1 MYPGFS
7 YIGAKGKLLIF
18 LKNSIEHYTGKTL
31 NDIDSFLDGFSGS
44 GIVGYYMISNGINKI
59 ISNDIQHY
67 SYIISSVLTKQNLD
81 IQKLYILIDKLN
93 NLNTNREINFDTNFI
108 YNNYTPIENKCERMY
123 LTNENGLK
131 TDIIRQEIEKLYQK
145 DKTINESEY
154 HCLIKL
160 LLYAVTKVSN
170 TSSTY
175 GAYLKNF
182 KESAKKSLILDK
194 TLIDK
199 LNDKLNDNNC
209 ITKCYNKDIHDLLDT
224 IETTEVSYFDPPYN
238 GRQYSSNYSFLE
250 NISKY
255 DSPKIKGKTGL
266 REDTAST
273 NSDFCSKVKVENEF
287 SKLINKTK
295 SKYIFIS
302 YSSESILSKDQ
313 IINLLK
319 NRFTNIKCYEFIHKR
334 FKSNNNGDNIPV
346 VKEYLF
352 CGTQTQIRV

>member
-31 NDIDSFLDGFSGS
+31 KDIDSFLDGFSGS
-44 GIVGYYMISNGINKI
+44 GIVGYYMISNGINKV

-81 IQKLYILIDKLN
+81 IPKLYILIDKLN
-93 NLNTNREINFDTNFI
+93 NCEINFDRNLDTNFI

-123 LTNENGLK
+123 LTNANGLK
-131 TDIIRQEIEKLYQK
+131 TDIIRQEIERLYQI
-145 DKTINESEY
+145 DKSINESEY

-175 GAYLKNF
+175 GAYLKKF

-199 LNDKLNDNNC
+199 LNDNNC
-209 ITKCYNKDIHDLLDT
+209 ITKCYNKDIHNLLDT
-224 IETTEVSYFDPPYN
+224 IEDTEVSYFDPPYN
-238 GRQYSSNYSFLE
+238 GRQYSSNYFLLE
-250 NISKY
+250 TISKY

-273 NSDFCSKVKVENEF
+273 NSNFCSKIKVQNEF
-287 SKLINKTK
+287 LKLINKVK

-302 YSSESILSKDQ
+302 YSSESILSKNQ
-313 IINLLK
+313 IIDLLK
-319 NRFTNIKCYEFIHKR
+319 HRFTNIKCYEFIHKR
-334 FKSNNNGDNIPV
+334 FKSNNRGNNIPC

-352 CGTQTQIRV
+352 CGTNAF